1 MECVKLEKLERP
13 GKQELKL
20 EFIQLRAKGYSF
32 SKIAKKLKVSKTTLA
47 NWNQELE
54 QEIASAKAME
64 LEALFESFYLLK
76 EGRVKLLGGLVKKL
90 QKEAESR
97 DLSDLPTDKLLD
109 LLLKYHAALKEEYVE
124 SRPLSD
130 QEIASLKALKAESG
144 MKLDNEQL
152 GVELEALL
160 QRYRAGLLTI
170 EQAKQEL
177 YLLLA
182 MLKAQEQAVLEDKL
196 DHLEEALGA
205 RR

>member
-109 LLLKYHAALKEEYVE
+109 LLLKYQAALKEEYVE

-130 QEIASLKALKAESG
+130 QEIASLKALKAGSG

>member
-1 MECVKLEKLERP
+1 MECVKLEKMERP

-109 LLLKYHAALKEEYVE
+109 LLLKYQAALKEEYVE

-130 QEIASLKALKAESG
+130 QEIASLKALKAGSG

-196 DHLEEALGA
+196 EHLEEALGA

>member
-1 MECVKLEKLERP
+1 MECVKLERP

-32 SKIAKKLKVSKTTLA
+32 SKIAKRLKVSKSTLA

-76 EGRVKLLGGLVKKL
+76 EGRIKLLGGLVKKL

-109 LLLKYHAALKEEYVE
+109 LLLKYQAALKEEYVE

-130 QEIASLKALKAESG
+130 QEIASLKALKAGSG

-196 DHLEEALGA
+196 EHLEEALGG
-205 RR
+205 RI

>member
-1 MECVKLEKLERP
+1 MECVKLEKLERL

-109 LLLKYHAALKEEYVE
+109 LLLKYQAALKEEYVE